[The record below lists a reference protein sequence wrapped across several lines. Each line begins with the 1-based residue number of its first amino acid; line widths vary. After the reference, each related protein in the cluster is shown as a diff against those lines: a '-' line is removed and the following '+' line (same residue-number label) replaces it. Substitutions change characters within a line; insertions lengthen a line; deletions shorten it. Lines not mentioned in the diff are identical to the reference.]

1 MMHAEMGSTALWLML
16 LLGAYHGIN
25 PGMGWLFAVALGM
38 QEQKGSA
45 VARSLV
51 PMALGHALAIGSVV
65 LAAAFLGMALPREA
79 IRYPV
84 AALLVGLGIL
94 SLVRH
99 HHPRWVRMQ
108 VGFRDLTLWSFL
120 MASAHGAGL
129 MVLPV
134 LLGSS
139 TVEAADPMAGHHHT
153 SAAASPLAALLA
165 TGGPYRSLP
174 CGHRAHRV
182 GWSIASSASRSS
194 ARRGSTSTWYGPLR
208 SWSPAWSLWWRSPL
222 ESFFFSRARVVWRKK
237 MALAGPALDDVD
249 YAFVQARARSS
260 NNSRSRA
267 LRVSA
272 AARSN
277 SARASSNRPSFLSRS
292 PRTLGNR

>member
-1 MMHAEMGSTALWLML
+1 MTHAGMGSTALWLML

-38 QEQKGSA
+38 QERKGSA
-45 VARSLV
+45 VARALV
-51 PMALGHALAIGSVV
+51 PIALGHALSIGIVV

-84 AALLVGLGIL
+84 AALMFGLGIY

-99 HHPRWVRMQ
+99 QHPRWVRMQ

-120 MASAHGAGL
+120 IATVHGAGL

-139 TVEAADPMAGHHHT
+139 KVEAADQMAGHHHA

-165 TGGPYRSLP
+165 TAVHTTGYLAVTGL
-174 CGHRAHRV
+174 
-182 GWSIASSASRSS
+182 IAWVVYSKFGLAILRK
-194 ARRGSTSTWYGPLR
+194 AWLNLDLVWGAALVVTS
-208 SWSPAWSLWWRSPL
+208 
-222 ESFFFSRARVVWRKK
+222 VV
-237 MALAGPALDDVD
+237 
-249 YAFVQARARSS
+249 
-260 NNSRSRA
+260 
-267 LRVSA
+267 
-272 AARSN
+272 
-277 SARASSNRPSFLSRS
+277 
-292 PRTLGNR
+292 TLLI